1 MTNAPRLLDKLV
13 SMTAIHDVELMEFS
27 LLKTLAEFVRP
38 QELLILKL
46 DRNGHPCY
54 QLSFKQEK
62 YEISLDDISMSDE
75 IQAAIDIV
83 QRTKQPYT
91 RRLNPDRLI
100 GIWHILQTRSQD
112 FYLVSTTANQLSK
125 LDAYMTNGL
134 LGVYRNFIAVL
145 IEAQR
150 DQLTGLANRKTFD
163 EVINKIYF
171 QLPPSTDPVQ
181 IDRRNDS
188 QCKNDGFWLGM
199 ADLDN
204 FKRIND
210 TWGHLYGDEVLLLT
224 SQLMQGLFRESDYL
238 FRFGGEEFVIIVRSA
253 NEEGALRAFER
264 FRAAIECH
272 LFPQVGQVT
281 ISIGVTKM
289 DSSIFSAALLDHAD
303 KALYYAKQNGRNKV
317 CFFESLVENGLVE
330 ISEIKAGEIELF

>member
-1 MTNAPRLLDKLV
+1 MSNAPRLLDKLV

-27 LLKTLAEFVRP
+27 LLKTLEEFVRP

-46 DRNGHPCY
+46 DRNGQPCY
-54 QLSFKQEK
+54 QLSLRKDT
-62 YEISLDDISMSDE
+62 YEIISDNISIPEE
-75 IQAAIDIV
+75 ILAAIEIV
-83 QRTKQPYT
+83 RRTKQPFN
-91 RRLNPDRLI
+91 RRINEGKLRS
-100 GIWHILQTRSQD
+100 IWHILQSKSHD
-112 FYLVSTTANQLSK
+112 AYLVATTTNELSK
-125 LDAYMTNGL
+125 LDAYMINGL

-171 QLPPSTDPVQ
+171 QLPLSTDPVP
-181 IDRRNDS
+181 IERRSEGDS
-188 QCKNDGFWLGM
+188 QNTGFWLGM

-210 TWGHLYGDEVLLLT
+210 TMGHLYGDEVLLLT
-224 SQLMQGLFRESDYL
+224 SQLMQGHFRESDYL
-238 FRFGGEEFVIIVRSA
+238 FRFGGEEFVIIIRTP
-253 NEEGALRAFER
+253 NEASALRAFER
-264 FRAAIECH
+264 FRIAVQDH

-289 DSSIFSAALLDHAD
+289 DPSIFTATLLDHAD
-303 KALYYAKQNGRNKV
+303 KALYYAKQNGRNQV
-317 CFFESLVENGLVE
+317 CFFEKLLESGQVEL
-330 ISEIKAGEIELF
+330 SEITSGEVELF